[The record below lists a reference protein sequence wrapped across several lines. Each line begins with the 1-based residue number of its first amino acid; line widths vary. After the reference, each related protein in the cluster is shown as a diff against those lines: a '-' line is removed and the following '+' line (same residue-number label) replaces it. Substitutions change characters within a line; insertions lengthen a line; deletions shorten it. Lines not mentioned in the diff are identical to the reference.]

1 MTTPTLD
8 EVNPLD
14 LANFLIER
22 KRFLPKDIKD
32 SLRFAFGN
40 PEDIGGSEDF
50 DLHGEVVAQLK
61 AVKALRQSVISDAGV
76 IVGGARDTKEAL
88 SSTTSL
94 LTLLNKI
101 QNDIYNQNRIR
112 AVQKATIEILKEL
125 DPELQARFIT
135 LLEKRLSNST

>member
-1 MTTPTLD
+1 MPTQLD
-8 EVNPLD
+8 EVNPKD
-14 LANFLIER
+14 LADFLIER
-22 KRFLPKDIKD
+22 KRFLTSDVKE

-40 PEDIGGSEDF
+40 PDDIAGAEDF

-61 AVKALRQSVISDAGV
+61 AVKALRQSVISDAGTLS
-76 IVGGARDTKEAL
+76 GSTRDAKEAL

-112 AVQKATIEILKEL
+112 SIQKATIDVLKEL
-125 DPELQARFIT
+125 DPALQTRFIS
-135 LLEKRLSNST
+135 LLETRLSNSA